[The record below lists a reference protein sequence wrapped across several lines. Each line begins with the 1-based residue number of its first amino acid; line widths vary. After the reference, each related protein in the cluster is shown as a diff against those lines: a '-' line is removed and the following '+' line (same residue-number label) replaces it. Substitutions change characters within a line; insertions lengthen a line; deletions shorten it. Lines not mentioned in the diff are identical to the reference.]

1 MALFNRIV
9 NIVYNLKAFNKIIN
23 IAYNLKNNKKIVNSF
38 YNLKV
43 YRSPFY
49 RDVDEI
55 TYGRYFC
62 K

>member
-38 YNLKV
+38 Y
-43 YRSPFY
+43 

>member
-9 NIVYNLKAFNKIIN
+9 NIVYDLKAFNKIIN

-43 YRSPFY
+43 FIGIWPLLLQIVSTL
-49 RDVDEI
+49 V
-55 TYGRYFC
+55 RYT
-62 K
+62 